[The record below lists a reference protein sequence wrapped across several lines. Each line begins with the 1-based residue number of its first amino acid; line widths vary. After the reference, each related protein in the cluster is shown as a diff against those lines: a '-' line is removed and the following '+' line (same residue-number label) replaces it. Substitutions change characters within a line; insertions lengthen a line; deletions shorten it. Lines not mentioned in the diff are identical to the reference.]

1 MFLDSL
7 EYFLFGPVPVI
18 RVSGGYSAPDIGW
31 VLPDILPGVMLI
43 CGHKADM
50 S

>member
-18 RVSGGYSAPDIGW
+18 WVSGGYSAPDIRG
-31 VLPDILPGVMLI
+31 VLADIRPGVM
-43 CGHKADM
+43 
-50 S
+50 